1 MLRIAARRG
10 RDSALNS
17 VNRMAGEYWRGA
29 AQDEV
34 MQDGHGFIW
43 LAMLEMIDTPLSG
56 RKVLDIG
63 CNRGGFLR
71 LLVDHADIGRG
82 FGYDPA
88 RGAIEDARRLAGTR
102 SLTFEVATMVPTDWS
117 NFDAAFSHEVLYVL
131 HDLESHA
138 RAVFV
143 ALGAGGS
150 YFATMGVHADS
161 PLMVEWHREKAEELD
176 LPGPYRLEEVADIF
190 ENAGFDVSV
199 GRLPMRF
206 VPMHAHRSDSHT
218 DTSLSSWLDYYYR
231 DKVMFRFTK
240 AG

>member
-1 MLRIAARRG
+1 
-10 RDSALNS
+10 
-17 VNRMAGEYWRGA
+17 MAGQYWRGA

-34 MQDGHGFIW
+34 MQDEHGFIW

-56 RKVLDIG
+56 SKVLDIG

-71 LLVDHADIGRG
+71 LLVDRADIGAG

-88 RGAIEDARRLAGTR
+88 PGAIEDARRLAGTR
-102 SLTFEVATMVPTDWS
+102 PLTFAVATTVPTEWS
-117 NFDAAFSHEVLYVL
+117 DFQAAFCHEVLYVL
-131 HDLESHA
+131 HDLVAHA
-138 RAVFV
+138 AAVFA
-143 ALGAGGS
+143 ALGPGAS

-161 PLMVEWHREKAEELD
+161 PLMVEWHGERATELD

-190 ENAGFDVSV
+190 EDAGFDVSV

-206 VPMHAHRSDSHT
+206 VPVHAHRGDST
-218 DTSLSSWLDYYYR
+218 ADTSLSSWLDYYYR

-240 AG
+240 RAA

>member
-1 MLRIAARRG
+1 
-10 RDSALNS
+10 
-17 VNRMAGEYWRGA
+17 MAERYWRGPVE
-29 AQDEV
+29 DEV
-34 MQDGHGFIW
+34 MQDEHGFIW

-71 LLVDHADIGRG
+71 LLVDHADIGSG
-82 FGYDPA
+82 SGYDPA

-102 SLTFEVATMVPTDWS
+102 PLTFEVATTVPAGWS
-117 NFDAAFSHEVLYVL
+117 DFDAAFSHEVLYVL

-138 RAVFV
+138 AAVFA
-143 ALGAGGS
+143 ALGAGAS

-161 PLMVEWHREKAEELD
+161 PLMVGWHREKADELD
-176 LPGPYRLEEVADIF
+176 LPGPYRLEKVADTF
-190 ENAGFDVSV
+190 EEAGFDVSV

-206 VPMHAHRSDSHT
+206 VPVHAHRGDSHT

-240 AG
+240 RAA